1 MKIHVSVYPLSLRI
15 YSPHIIIIIIVT
27 NDKDN
32 MKWQKIP
39 PHSCYPS
46 LVLVGV

>member
-1 MKIHVSVYPLSLRI
+1 MKIRVSVYPLSLRI

-32 MKWQKIP
+32 MK
-39 PHSCYPS
+39 
-46 LVLVGV
+46 